1 VRGAAFAGR
10 PFNFKGNVAG
20 KLGAAVGPFSLR
32 VRLTTAYTHA
42 TLGEKVMSLVT
53 KLEFC
58 RVVFTRLDK
67 SLGNKVIQNSPFVR
81 LQISAGSLK

>member
-1 VRGAAFAGR
+1 MPNESTLRATLRESWERRSDLF
-10 PFNFKGNVAG
+10 P
-20 KLGAAVGPFSLR
+20 LR

-58 RVVFTRLDK
+58 RVVFGRLDK
-67 SLGNKVIQNSPFVR
+67 SLANKVIQNSPFVR
-81 LQISAGSLK
+81 LQIGAGSLK

>member
-1 VRGAAFAGR
+1 
-10 PFNFKGNVAG
+10 
-20 KLGAAVGPFSLR
+20 LGAAVGPFSLR

-58 RVVFTRLDK
+58 RVVFGRLDK

-81 LQISAGSLK
+81 LQIGAGSLK